1 MGRAFRRRKYHHN
14 QQIKEIMNK
23 TVNINIGGLV
33 FHIDEDA
40 YQKLTRYFESI
51 KRSLSNSSGQ
61 DEIMKDI
68 EMRVAELLTEKQKSD
83 KHVINNKDVDE
94 VIGVMGQPEDY
105 RLDDDADDKAPAEP
119 FYPYT
124 RSKKLYRDKDRGTI
138 AGVCTGLGHYFGIDA
153 VWVKI
158 IFLLLAFT
166 SFGIIA
172 YFVLWIAM
180 PKAVTT
186 SEKLEMTG
194 EPVTISNIE
203 RKVREEF
210 DSVANK
216 FKNADYDKM
225 GNEVRTGATRVGNGI
240 GEVLVSIFKVF
251 AKVLGAIIVVFSSL
265 ALIGICFCSIFM
277 IFSSS
282 MPENYILNH
291 ISTPIGLE
299 TPIWVQGLL
308 FLLAAGIPAFF
319 FLILGLKLLVTNL
332 KSLGNIIKFSL
343 LGIWIIAVG
352 VLISLGIKEATQ
364 IAYDGKDVKKEII
377 TIAATDTLLIKF
389 KNNEFYSKDRY
400 HNTDFK
406 LTQDENNKEVIYSNN
421 ISFEVRPT
429 EEALPFIQ
437 VERLAVGKSAVEAK
451 GRAEKIRYGYK
462 IEGNQL
468 ILDNYLLTDITNK
481 FRGQK
486 VELYLYLPKG
496 TLFKADESVQNFDN
510 GYNDFF
516 DLQYNSDDYIYKVEE
531 TEVKCLNCP
540 ENDHDDSDVQSEE
553 VNVTGENDSTTTVT
567 VKVNGKVVTE
577 TKSAKTETGKNK
589 KGSLKIDENGIIIKT
604 N

>member
-1 MGRAFRRRKYHHN
+1 
-14 QQIKEIMNK
+14 MNK
-23 TVNINIGGLV
+23 TVNINIGGLI

-40 YQKLTRYFESI
+40 YQKLTRYFEAI

-94 VIGVMGQPEDY
+94 VIVVMGQPEDY
-105 RLDDDADDKAPAEP
+105 RIDDDSDGNASDPLNTN
-119 FYPYT
+119 T
-124 RSKKLYRDKDRGTI
+124 RSRKLYRDKDRGTI

-153 VWVKI
+153 VWFKI
-158 IFLLLAFT
+158 LFLILL
-166 SFGIIA
+166 FGFGTGVLA
-172 YFVLWIAM
+172 YLILWVAM
-180 PKAVTT
+180 PRAITT

-210 DSVANK
+210 DSVSNK

-225 GNEVRTGATRVGNGI
+225 GNEIRTGASRTADGI
-240 GEVLVSIFKVF
+240 GDIFVSIFKVF
-251 AKVLGAIIVVFSSL
+251 AKILGAVIVVTSSVSLL
-265 ALIGICFCSIFM
+265 AICFCSIFM

-299 TPIWVQGLL
+299 TPIWVQGVL

-332 KSLGNIIKFSL
+332 KSLGNIVKFTL

-352 VLISLGIKEATQ
+352 ILISLGIKEATQ
-364 IAYDGKDVKKEII
+364 IAYDGKEVKKE
-377 TIAATDTLLIKF
+377 TINIAPTDTLFVKF
-389 KNNEFYSKDRY
+389 KNNDFYSKDNY
-400 HNTDFK
+400 HNTDFT
-406 LTQDENNKEVIYSNN
+406 LTQDEKNNEIIYSNN
-421 ISFEVRPT
+421 VTIEVIKT
-429 EEALPFIQ
+429 EEALPYIQ
-437 VERLAVGKSAVEAK
+437 IERLAVGKSAVDARS
-451 GRAEKIRYGYK
+451 RAEKIRYGYK

-468 ILDNYLLTDITNK
+468 ILDNYLLTDVANK
-481 FRGQK
+481 FRGQQ

-496 TLFKADESVQNFDN
+496 TLFKADESVQD
-510 GYNDFF
+510 YDVTSNDFF
-516 DLQYNSDDYIYKVEE
+516 NLHFSSKDYIYKVED
-531 TEVKCLNCP
+531 TQVKCLNCP
-540 ENDHDDSDVQSEE
+540 PEENEYGDVDSEE
-553 VNVTGENDSTTTVT
+553 VTITNENDSANVVR
-567 VKVNGKVVTE
+567 VKWNGKIVTE
-577 TKSAKTETGKNK
+577 TKTGKTDSDNK
-589 KGSLKIDENGIIIKT
+589 KKTTLSVDKNGVIIKS